1 MSLQELLYQGHGL
14 GRLVKDQV
22 MAGPGDFDELHLGTG
37 VFD

>member
-1 MSLQELLYQGHGL
+1 MSPEELLYQCHGL

-22 MAGPGDFDELHLGTG
+22 MASPGDFDELHLGTG